1 MARYSFYSYQMA
13 ESIDAQLKRMTDD
26 LKEVIDHLNT
36 GTGAGDKNKEPVSFI
51 EDSLQSCIAIIMVY
65 VLATG
70 IAGFQFNMKWTGVLI
85 LIKS

>member
-1 MARYSFYSYQMA
+1 MACYSFYSYQMA

-36 GTGAGDKNKEPVSFI
+36 GTGAGDKNKEPVSVAVA
-51 EDSLQSCIAIIMVY
+51 SLQSCIAIIVVL

-70 IAGFQFNMKWTGVLI
+70 IAFQYDVDRGYLI
-85 LIKS
+85 Y

>member
-1 MARYSFYSYQMA
+1 MA

-36 GTGAGDKNKEPVSFI
+36 GTGAGDKNKEPVSFTGG
-51 EDSLQSCIAIIMVY
+51 SLQSCIMIIVVY

-70 IAGFQFNMKWTGVLI
+70 IAGFHFNMKWTGVLI
-85 LIKS
+85 FIKS